1 MRLGN
6 HRDHGKEKR
15 QVCREEFQ
23 SASSCEKRQGWLFQI
38 LRRGTA
44 KGFSPGSG
52 VSGALKAPPCRR
64 DPV

>member
-1 MRLGN
+1 M
-6 HRDHGKEKR
+6 
-15 QVCREEFQ
+15 QREESQ
-23 SASSCEKRQGWLFQI
+23 SMSFCEKRQGWLFQI

-44 KGFSPGSG
+44 KGISPGSG